1 MCNQQ
6 GPGQWKVYKEIEAN
20 RKFHMM
26 IIREPIESLLVKL
39 HNNIQSRTNTSL
51 KCSNIHKINSFLDRD
66 VESLIDKEEIQC
78 IKFIKDRHEMLDYTE
93 GIVFKW
99 RGRLTK
105 LTGHFTRLNR
115 ARWIAQRNR
124 N

>member
-1 MCNQQ
+1 MT
-6 GPGQWKVYKEIEAN
+6 
-20 RKFHMM
+20 
-26 IIREPIESLLVKL
+26 EPLESLLVKL
-39 HNNIQSRTNTSL
+39 HNNIQSRVITRLRCN
-51 KCSNIHKINSFLDRD
+51 NIDEINSFIDRD
-66 VESLIDKEEIQC
+66 TRSLSCEEEVQC
-78 IKFIKDRHEMLDYTE
+78 IKFIKDRVEMLDYTE

-115 ARWIAQRNR
+115 ARWIARRNE